1 MNELSLRDTL
11 RVGCEF
17 RALVGGQ
24 RVTQDSGWTYCA
36 VPIEGP
42 DGERP

>member
-1 MNELSLRDTL
+1 MNELSVRDTL
-11 RVGCEF
+11 RVGCEL

-24 RVTQDSGWTYCA
+24 RVTQSSGWMYCA

-42 DGERP
+42 NGERP